1 VTACDWITKHLSLS
15 KKSWSYGTFEPDL
28 KFKTQINLVCVKAKQ
43 KLYFMRKGIL
53 SNNLDLLLMIYKM
66 YVLPVLMYCSPV
78 WSPQT
83 HDDILK
89 LEKIQKKF
97 TKSLSGYKDLSYKE
111 RLTKSNLK
119 SLELS
124 RIFADLIF
132 CYKILHDLVDIN
144 KSHFFAF
151 ESCDTRTRSH
161 GLKMRAIKPNCNIA
175 LFSYGYRVTK
185 IWNNLS
191 PNTVWAPSLNLFK
204 RYLQEENL
212 SDALLLKYD
221 AFI

>member
-1 VTACDWITKHLSLS
+1 MNSISHWAQCWQLPVASNKCSLMLFS
-15 KKSWSYGTFEPDL
+15 RTMELVGGNNLCLDNKKLEPLRKTLDLGVTFEPDL
-28 KFKTQINLVCVKAKQ
+28 KYKTHINLVCVKAKQ
-43 KLYFMRKGIL
+43 KLNFMRKRIL
-53 SNNLDLLLMIYKM
+53 SNNPNLIIMIYKM

-97 TKSLSGYKDLSYKE
+97 TKSLSGYKNLSYKE

-124 RIFADLIF
+124 RLFADLIF

-144 KSHFFAF
+144 NLIFLHLIQVTL
-151 ESCDTRTRSH
+151 EPDVMD
-161 GLKMRAIKPNCNIA
+161 LK
-175 LFSYGYRVTK
+175 
-185 IWNNLS
+185 
-191 PNTVWAPSLNLFK
+191 
-204 RYLQEENL
+204 
-212 SDALLLKYD
+212 
-221 AFI
+221 